1 MSVIEMILS
10 KKEET
15 KYAQSWSLPN
25 YRYKKTKML
34 IIKTKI
40 TIIGDIN
47 NNDNSENNY
56 ES

>member
-1 MSVIEMILS
+1 MSVIVMILS

>member
-1 MSVIEMILS
+1 MSVIVMILS
-10 KKEET
+10 KKGET